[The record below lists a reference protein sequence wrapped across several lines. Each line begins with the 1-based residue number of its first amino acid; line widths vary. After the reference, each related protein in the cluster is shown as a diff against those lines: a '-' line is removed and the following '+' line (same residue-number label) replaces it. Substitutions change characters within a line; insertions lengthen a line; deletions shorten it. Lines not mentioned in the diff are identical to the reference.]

1 MPQSVTVCVAGSDL
15 GGRDRRQQ
23 LAGVHVLSQVEGD
36 KATVTGIQCLLWWE
50 PLLVPAETVAGKR
63 QQLTGAHMLTQVGE
77 G

>member
-1 MPQSVTVCVAGSDL
+1 MAGSDL

-36 KATVTGIQCLLWWE
+36 KATVTGIQVLA
-50 PLLVPAETVAGKR
+50 LV
-63 QQLTGAHMLTQVGE
+63 GAPSSPCRDSGWQEAATDWSTHAHSG